1 MKQYDVTLTGHYEK
15 TISVYADSP
24 EQAAEKLKIIL
35 FDTDLIDFSDE
46 DFVCGEADIGGSR
59 RGRRKEIDPS
69 DDEEDECLK
78 HEDCSECPYF
88 CPMWRMPS
96 GGRGL
101 SNVLPSTEFWLSI
114 FRWTPNSLVRDAPN
128 TP

>member
-46 DFVCGEADIGGSR
+46 DFVCGEADIAEADGDGERKLTRPMMR
-59 RGRRKEIDPS
+59 RTS
-69 DDEEDECLK
+69 
-78 HEDCSECPYF
+78 
-88 CPMWRMPS
+88 
-96 GGRGL
+96 
-101 SNVLPSTEFWLSI
+101 V
-114 FRWTPNSLVRDAPN
+114 
-128 TP
+128 